1 MKDQSKGALKP
12 TNTRASLTPAILRSQ
27 ARKSLIA
34 STGDFPD
41 RASSS
46 NDNLLI
52 SSALGSALLLIG
64 LSSQKNSWRK
74 SSTLHAP
81 IDSRLYSPG
90 IGPEVS
96 MSTDMKISFFLLT
109 VSAAPQA
116 RVAAGSGLH
125 PNVLG
130 MHGDDLQLFRSP
142 SSAIQRTCECQTDV
156 HYPLSPSALS
166 EGYVQ
171 RRSPAQGGS
180 SLACP

>member
-12 TNTRASLTPAILRSQ
+12 TKTRASFTPAIFCSQ

-34 STGDFPD
+34 SAGGFPD

-46 NDNLLI
+46 KDNPLI

-64 LSSQKNSWRK
+64 LSLHINSWRE

-81 IDSRLYSPG
+81 IDRRLYSPG

-96 MSTDMKISFFLLT
+96 TSTDMKISFFLLT
-109 VSAAPQA
+109 RSAAPQA
-116 RVAAGSGLH
+116 RVAAGSELH

-130 MHGDDLQLFRSP
+130 M
-142 SSAIQRTCECQTDV
+142 
-156 HYPLSPSALS
+156 
-166 EGYVQ
+166 
-171 RRSPAQGGS
+171 
-180 SLACP
+180 